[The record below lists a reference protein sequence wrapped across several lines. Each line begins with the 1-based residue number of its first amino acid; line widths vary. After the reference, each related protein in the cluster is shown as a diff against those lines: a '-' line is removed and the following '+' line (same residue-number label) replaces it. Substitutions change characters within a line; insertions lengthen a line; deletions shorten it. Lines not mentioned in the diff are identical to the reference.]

1 MDPRGG
7 KGPQEVPNPT
17 SRSRQGQLRP
27 FAQGFTQLGLEN
39 LQGCALLRAEKI
51 SLKSQLNYQWWR

>member
-17 SRSRQGQLRP
+17 SRLRQGQLRP

-39 LQGCALLRAEKI
+39 LQGWALHRLLRPEKNI
-51 SLKSQLNYQWWR
+51 P

>member
-17 SRSRQGQLRP
+17 PRLRQGQLRP

-39 LQGCALLRAEKI
+39 LQGWALHRLLRAEKNI
-51 SLKSQLNYQWWR
+51 P